1 MTLRSVDIH
10 SYDAAR
16 FDEAWLCAHKRETSL
31 SVCIPAHDE
40 AATIARVVDVA
51 VGLARRDVVD
61 EVVVAADGCQDDTA
75 GEAARAG
82 AAVVVTPGSAPGQ
95 PRGKG
100 EAMAAALRA
109 CAGEL
114 VVFLDAD
121 VPDLGAEFVTG
132 LVGPLL
138 ASPEHLLV
146 KATYRRSLYGV
157 DGEGGRVTE
166 LVARPLLRR
175 LFPPL
180 GALGQPLAGEVAL
193 RRSALVGIDLE
204 SGYGVEVGLLID
216 IFLRH
221 GPTAIAQVDL
231 GRREHRN
238 RPLRELA
245 GQAETVMETILG
257 RSGRPLPERDTP
269 RDSDVGPSQ
278 SGRTAPGGEEAPATE
293 R

>member
-1 MTLRSVDIH
+1 MMPVSAEVR
-10 SYDAAR
+10 SYDGAH
-16 FDEAWLCAHKRETSL
+16 FDDAWVRAHKGETSL

-40 AATIARVVDVA
+40 AATVARVVDVA
-51 VGLARRDVVD
+51 VGLARRGLVD

-100 EAMAAALRA
+100 ATMAAALRA
-109 CAGEL
+109 SAGEL

-121 VPDLGAEFVTG
+121 VPDLRPEFVTG
-132 LVGPLL
+132 LLGPLL
-138 ASPEHLLV
+138 TCPEHLLV

-180 GALGQPLAGEVAL
+180 GTLGQPLAGEAAL

-204 SGYGVEVGLLID
+204 PGYGVEVGLLID

-221 GPTAIAQVDL
+221 GLAAIAEVDL

-245 GQAETVMETILG
+245 GQAETVMATVLA
-257 RSGRPLPERDTP
+257 RSGRPLPERSGTKDP
-269 RDSDVGPSQ
+269 DLGRSPSLHAARGRAEGP
-278 SGRTAPGGEEAPATE
+278 AEEW
-293 R
+293 